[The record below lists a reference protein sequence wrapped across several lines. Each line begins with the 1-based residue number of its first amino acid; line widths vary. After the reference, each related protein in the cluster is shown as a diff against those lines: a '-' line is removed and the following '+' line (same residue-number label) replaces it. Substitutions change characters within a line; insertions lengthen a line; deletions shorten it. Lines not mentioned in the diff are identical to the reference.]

1 VVLDRK
7 IARGELLLACLD
19 EGTQMTTQY
28 VLGLGRDAVML
39 TLMVAA
45 PMLGF
50 GLLVGLIVS
59 VFQAAT
65 QIQEMTLT
73 FIPKI
78 VAVALALLFF
88 LPWIVNKLVKF
99 TTDLFNSI
107 PMLNS

>member
-1 VVLDRK
+1 
-7 IARGELLLACLD
+7 
-19 EGTQMTTQY
+19 MTVQY
-28 VLGLGRDAVML
+28 VLGLGQDAVML

-50 GLLVGLIVS
+50 GLLVGLVVS
-59 VFQAAT
+59 IFQAAT

-88 LPWIVNKLVKF
+88 LPWIVAKLVFF
-99 TTDLFNSI
+99 TTNLFTSI
-107 PMLNS
+107 PMLRG

>member
-1 VVLDRK
+1 
-7 IARGELLLACLD
+7 
-19 EGTQMTTQY
+19 MTTQY
-28 VLGLGRDAVML
+28 ILGLGRDAVML

-50 GLLVGLIVS
+50 GLLVGLLVS

-88 LPWIVNKLVKF
+88 LPWIVNKLVTY
-99 TTDLFNSI
+99 TTGLFNSI

>member
-1 VVLDRK
+1 
-7 IARGELLLACLD
+7 
-19 EGTQMTTQY
+19 MTTQY
-28 VLGLGRDAVML
+28 VLGLGQDAVLL

-50 GLLVGLIVS
+50 ALVVGLVIS

-78 VAVALALLFF
+78 VAVALALLLF
-88 LPWIVNKLVKF
+88 LPWILAKLVGY
-99 TTDLFNSI
+99 TTALFNSI
-107 PMLNS
+107 PLLTS